1 MMLEVICNASVF
13 IGNIKDIVMARLSM
27 AVSVLRGCDPGY
39 VELVESENRIGSMSS
54 RGPRAK
60 HKDPRFS
67 STHY

>member
-1 MMLEVICNASVF
+1 MMLEFLCNASVF
-13 IGNIKDIVMARLSM
+13 IGNIKYMARLSM
-27 AVSVLRGCDPGY
+27 AVSVLRGCDPVY
-39 VELVESENRIGSMSS
+39 VELVESENRIRSMSS